1 MIPKQLG
8 QNWPELHQR
17 FFFLSEA
24 ALNNCP
30 FILAGSVSQFHKVS
44 FCSLRDPPCMWD
56 VCKWTQWAGCQ
67 CGWGTFRCFHWQSV
81 VKKGE
86 QEGRL
91 LFSAE
96 DTGSW
101 IFLSFSFF
109 YYLIEQ
115 YLTRVCFWDFEESD
129 LLCPELCEGRPESRF
144 CPVQEEYNGVL
155 RQKTLTAPLYIVKF
169 PQELEWWPC
178 KSRGSGQLL
187 LLLPVHLD
195 HSITLGFEKQ
205 QTPLSTA
212 LTTFSDPPISFYK
225 GLSATQAPFL
235 ATSSVS
241 AALYWHIGG
250 VYTGSL
256 PRDLKWGSLAS
267 IRRISALNI

>member
-96 DTGSW
+96 DTGSRV
-101 IFLSFSFF
+101 FLSFSFF
-109 YYLIEQ
+109 LFNWAVADPCMLLGLWRIWPALSRAVWGE
-115 YLTRVCFWDFEESD
+115 TRIK
-129 LLCPELCEGRPESRF
+129 
-144 CPVQEEYNGVL
+144 VL
-155 RQKTLTAPLYIVKF
+155 SCA
-169 PQELEWWPC
+169 
-178 KSRGSGQLL
+178 
-187 LLLPVHLD
+187 
-195 HSITLGFEKQ
+195 
-205 QTPLSTA
+205 
-212 LTTFSDPPISFYK
+212 
-225 GLSATQAPFL
+225 
-235 ATSSVS
+235 
-241 AALYWHIGG
+241 GG
-250 VYTGSL
+250 V
-256 PRDLKWGSLAS
+256 
-267 IRRISALNI
+267 